1 MTINIKFGNISENER
16 FVMEK
21 IPHLHQHENEKHLQD
36 VPDEKAFIRTAE
48 TFQLISDATRLKIL
62 WLLCHNEIC
71 VNNIAVSLNMSSP
84 AVSHHLRLLKQAG
97 LIENRREGKE
107 MYYKLT
113 ATAEAALLH
122 RALDDILD
130 IKCPL

>member
-1 MTINIKFGNISENER
+1 MENT
-16 FVMEK
+16 
-21 IPHLHQHENEKHLQD
+21 PHLHHHNNEKHLQNT
-36 VPDEKAFIRTAE
+36 PDDNTFARTAE

-71 VNNIAVSLNMSSP
+71 VNNIAVLVNMSSP

-97 LIENRREGKE
+97 LLESRREGKE
-107 MYYKLT
+107 MYYKL
-113 ATAEAALLH
+113 ANTAEAALLH
-122 RALDDILD
+122 HALDDILD

>member
-1 MTINIKFGNISENER
+1 
-16 FVMEK
+16 MEK
-21 IPHLHQHENEKHLQD
+21 APHLHHHNNKENLQNT
-36 VPDEKAFIRTAE
+36 PDDKAFLRTAE

-62 WLLCHNEIC
+62 WLLCHNEMC
-71 VNNIAVSLNMSSP
+71 VNNIAVSVNMSSP

-97 LIENRREGKE
+97 LLESRREGKE
-107 MYYKLT
+107 MYYKL
-113 ATAEAALLH
+113 AETAEAALLH

>member
-1 MTINIKFGNISENER
+1 
-16 FVMEK
+16 MEK
-21 IPHLHQHENEKHLQD
+21 TRHLHQHEQEKHIHD
-36 VPDEKAFIRTAE
+36 AFARTAE

-71 VNNIAVSLNMSSP
+71 VNNIAVSVNMSSP

-97 LIENRREGKE
+97 LLESRREGKE
-107 MYYKLT
+107 MYYKLAKT
-113 ATAEAALLH
+113 TEASLLH
-122 RALDDILD
+122 HALDDILD

>member
-1 MTINIKFGNISENER
+1 
-16 FVMEK
+16 MEK
-21 IPHLHQHENEKHLQD
+21 TPQLHHHNQEKFLDRIP
-36 VPDEKAFIRTAE
+36 VEKAFIRTAE

-71 VNNIAVSLNMSSP
+71 VNNIAVAVNMSSP
-84 AVSHHLRLLKQAG
+84 AVSHHLRLLKQSG
-97 LIENRREGKE
+97 LLESRREGKE
-107 MYYKLT
+107 MYYKL
-113 ATAEAALLH
+113 AQTAEASLLH

>member
-1 MTINIKFGNISENER
+1 
-16 FVMEK
+16 MEK
-21 IPHLHQHENEKHLQD
+21 TPHLHHHNNEQNMQN
-36 VPDEKAFIRTAE
+36 VPDDKAFARTAE

-71 VNNIAVSLNMSSP
+71 VNNIAVLVNMSSP

-97 LIENRREGKE
+97 LLISRREGKE
-107 MYYKLT
+107 MYYKL
-113 ATAEAALLH
+113 AETAEAALLH

>member
-1 MTINIKFGNISENER
+1 MDKTRCLHHHDNQENPQ
-16 FVMEK
+16 
-21 IPHLHQHENEKHLQD
+21 I
-36 VPDEKAFIRTAE
+36 VPNDKTFARTAE

-71 VNNIAVSLNMSSP
+71 VNNIAVLVNMSSP

-97 LIENRREGKE
+97 LLESRRDGKE
-107 MYYKLT
+107 MYYKL
-113 ATAEAALLH
+113 AETAEAGLLH
-122 RALDDILD
+122 RALDEILD

>member
-1 MTINIKFGNISENER
+1 
-16 FVMEK
+16 MEK
-21 IPHLHQHENEKHLQD
+21 LPHLHHHNNKETHILEIPL
-36 VPDEKAFIRTAE
+36 EKAFLRTAE

-62 WLLCHNEIC
+62 WLLCHNEVC
-71 VNNIAVSLNMSSP
+71 VNNIAVLVKMSSP

-97 LIENRREGKE
+97 LIESRREGKE
-107 MYYKLT
+107 MYYKL
-113 ATAEAALLH
+113 AETAEAALLH